1 MIGVQNQSYE
11 GASMSK
17 FPKNLKIDPPF
28 ELVVNSLRGSH
39 ISFAD
44 RHKAVLPEKQGH

>member
-28 ELVVNSLRGSH
+28 ELVVNSLRVAIFPLQIG
-39 ISFAD
+39 I
-44 RHKAVLPEKQGH
+44 RLCCLKNKAT